1 MRLCCSAAGGPST
14 MTTDSGVAGE
24 GAQAPCTIHG
34 LFEAQVDQAP
44 DRIAC
49 SMNGRSLTYLEL
61 ERRANRLAHHF
72 RGLGVG
78 PEARVAIHLERSP
91 ETVIAILG
99 VLKAGGA
106 YVPLDP
112 EHPAE

>member
-1 MRLCCSAAGGPST
+1 
-14 MTTDSGVAGE
+14 MTTNSGVAVEDSHRGE
-24 GAQAPCTIHG
+24 QAPGTVHG

-49 SMNGRSLTYLEL
+49 SMAGRSLTYREL
-61 ERRANRLAHHF
+61 DRRSNQLAHRL
-72 RGLGVG
+72 RGLGVR
-78 PEARVAIHLERSP
+78 PEVCVAIHLERSP

-106 YVPLDP
+106 YV
-112 EHPAE
+112 